1 MPAETTAPIR
11 DGISGL
17 RVLIVEDEVL
27 VALDLSQELETLGA
41 DVVGVAATL
50 ADAQS
55 AARRTDID
63 LAILDGNLRGE
74 RVDSV
79 TDMLTE
85 RGVPFFFLSGYGS
98 EHLPAQFRS
107 LPVVQKPFRSKVLR
121 STLLRVLL
129 PRETLP
135 ASAPSGLH
143 CRGMRHGARYRFSNL
158 DAVDS
163 SRQDAAGISGA
174 FACRKQAT
182 HIYALEIGT
191 PCYPDR

>member
-1 MPAETTAPIR
+1 MPAEIAAPVN

-27 VALDLSQELETLGA
+27 VALDLSQELEILGA
-41 DVVGVAATL
+41 DVVGVASTL

-79 TDMLTE
+79 ADMLTE

-107 LPVVQKPFRSKVLR
+107 LPVVQKPFSSKVLR

-135 ASAPSGLH
+135 A
-143 CRGMRHGARYRFSNL
+143 
-158 DAVDS
+158 
-163 SRQDAAGISGA
+163 
-174 FACRKQAT
+174 
-182 HIYALEIGT
+182 
-191 PCYPDR
+191 